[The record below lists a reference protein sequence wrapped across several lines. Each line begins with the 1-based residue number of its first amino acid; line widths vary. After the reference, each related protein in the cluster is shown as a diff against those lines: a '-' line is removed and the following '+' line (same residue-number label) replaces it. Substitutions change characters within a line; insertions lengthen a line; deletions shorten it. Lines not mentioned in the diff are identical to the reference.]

1 MVFHATIVSPYP
13 GFVVILVLVDGLDN
27 IYMHI
32 IRIRKTEHAKSC
44 CLFIEKIQLLEFDL
58 KVFYIYRVIKSYK
71 TEKCSHLSKAFEMLC
86 IIVLF
91 SMRIKLNVHFRILLH
106 T

>member
-58 KVFYIYRVIKSYK
+58 KVFYIYRVIRQKNA
-71 TEKCSHLSKAFEMLC
+71 L
-86 IIVLF
+86 I
-91 SMRIKLNVHFRILLH
+91 
-106 T
+106 

>member
-44 CLFIEKIQLLEFDL
+44 CLFIEKIQLLECDL
-58 KVFYIYRVIKSYK
+58 KVFYIYRV
-71 TEKCSHLSKAFEMLC
+71 A
-86 IIVLF
+86 
-91 SMRIKLNVHFRILLH
+91 LNHIRQKNALI
-106 T
+106 